1 MFSDQYIK
9 GDDCATMTNKKGLF
23 TLLKRVFISEANSEK
38 KEKRRRWT
46 FWKLKVRK
54 RLPTITAPPPENG
67 TRNES
72 HEEQKE
78 ESVSEVGE
86 VSQVSSSQKLDSIE
100 KLEGSTS
107 PETAHL
113 VAQYQLFLNREE
125 EALAATRI
133 QTAFRG
139 HLARKALR
147 ALKGIV
153 KLQAYIRGRAVRRQA
168 MTTLKCLQSVVNI
181 QSQVCGKRT
190 QIPPRGSQRDYEES
204 HMFSENILKVD
215 TNGQKRWDDSLLTK
229 EEARAVVMGKREAAL
244 RRERIKEYAVTHRK
258 SAESYQKRSNT
269 KWKYWLDEWVD
280 TQRTK
285 SKELEDLDLSLRTKT
300 KDETMNKTPRNSSP
314 RRLVSNS
321 NNHRRQASISEEE
334 QQNPVAAV
342 TLNTP
347 TYMVATESAKAKSRS
362 LSSPRIRPRSFDTQ
376 SESYSPYKNKLC
388 LTTSVM
394 SEAPSRVRVGNSN
407 GNNSRASAYQQR
419 SPGLRGFS
427 IGPLKSCNN
436 GGLLNDL
443 SINSERSLPSWSKQS
458 SLR

>member
-1 MFSDQYIK
+1 
-9 GDDCATMTNKKGLF
+9 MTNKKGLF
-23 TLLKRVFISEANSEK
+23 TLLKRVFISEASSEK

-54 RLPTITAPPPENG
+54 RLPSITAPPPENG

-78 ESVSEVGE
+78 ESLSDVGE
-86 VSQVSSSQKLDSIE
+86 VISQVSSSSQKLDSSIE

-125 EALAATRI
+125 EVLAATRI

-190 QIPPRGSQRDYEES
+190 HIPRGSSHRDYEDS
-204 HMFSENILKVD
+204 NNTFHMFSENILKVE

-229 EEARAVVMGKREAAL
+229 EEARAVVMSKKEAAL

-285 SKELEDLDLSLRTKT
+285 SKELEDLDLSSRTKP
-300 KDETMNKTPRNSSP
+300 KDDTMNKTPRNSSP
-314 RRLVSNS
+314 RRLSNN

-334 QQNPVAAV
+334 PQNPVATV
-342 TLNTP
+342 TTTP

-388 LTTSVM
+388 LTSSVM
-394 SEAPSRVRVGNSN
+394 SEAPSKVRVGNSN

-419 SPGLRGFS
+419 SPGLRGFN

-436 GGLLNDL
+436 GTLLNDL

>member
-1 MFSDQYIK
+1 
-9 GDDCATMTNKKGLF
+9 MTNKKGLF
-23 TLLKRVFISEANSEK
+23 TLLKRVFISEPNSEK

-54 RLPTITAPPPENG
+54 RLPSITAPPPENG

-78 ESVSEVGE
+78 ESVSDVGE
-86 VSQVSSSQKLDSIE
+86 VSQVSSSQKFDSIE

-125 EALAATRI
+125 EVLAATRI

-181 QSQVCGKRT
+181 QSQVYGKRS
-190 QIPPRGSQRDYEES
+190 QIPPRASHRDNEES
-204 HMFSENILKVD
+204 NTFHMFTENTLKVD

-229 EEARAVVMGKREAAL
+229 EEARAVVMSKREAAL

-285 SKELEDLDLSLRTKT
+285 SKELEDLDLSSRLKLKEDTL
-300 KDETMNKTPRNSSP
+300 NKTPRNSSP
-314 RRLVSNS
+314 RRLS

-334 QQNPVAAV
+334 PQNSVAAV
-342 TLNTP
+342 TVTTP

-388 LTTSVM
+388 LTSSVM
-394 SEAPSRVRVGNSN
+394 SEAPSKVRVGNS
-407 GNNSRASAYQQR
+407 NNSRASAYQQR
-419 SPGLRGFS
+419 SPGLRGFN

-436 GGLLNDL
+436 GTLLNDL

-458 SLR
+458 SMR